1 MDMEKVIS
9 EYRPQLKTQTIRSY
23 VSLIE
28 KMRSQYPEEN
38 NDFLLDYDDVVMKL
52 DEAIW
57 GRNRDKYINFLT
69 KRNMLN
75 ALIMLMNALDMD
87 KEIIKLYQV
96 KRDGYNEKYTMN
108 QEQGKISDKQKPN
121 FIPIEDIHLLIKKLN
136 NDIKNHGIR
145 KKETLNIIEKGILT
159 AHLLFSILVEIPRR
173 NELANL
179 TIITRRLYKR
189 LTNEDKVKN
198 NYILMEKTNIE
209 LILNEYKTNKKYNEQ
224 IIPLPKHLQRLVRQ
238 YQKILK
244 LKTGD
249 KLLNMTNNS
258 MTQLLVRTSRK
269 YIGKD
274 ISTTMIRH
282 IYLSNKY
289 SESKK
294 QQLQL
299 LEEQK
304 KDAELMAHNVDTQ
317 QSVYVK
323 DKELMVNVE
332 EQYQE

>member
-1 MDMEKVIS
+1 MEQVIT
-9 EYRPQLKTQTIRSY
+9 EYRPQLKTQTIKSY

-28 KMRSQYPEEN
+28 KMKSHYPEEN
-38 NDFLLDYDDVVMKL
+38 NDFLLDYDDVVSKL

-57 GRNRDKYINFLT
+57 GRNQDKYINFLT

-87 KEIIKLYQV
+87 KELIKLYQG

-108 QEQGKISDKQKPN
+108 QEQGKMTEKQKPN
-121 FIPIEDIHLLIKKLN
+121 FVPIEDIHLLIKKLN
-136 NDIKNHGIR
+136 NDIKNHR
-145 KKETLNIIEKGILT
+145 VRQKETINVIEKGILT
-159 AHLLFSILVEIPRR
+159 AHLLFSVLVEIPRR
-173 NELANL
+173 NELASL
-179 TIITRRLYKR
+179 EIITRRLYNR
-189 LTNEDKVKN
+189 LTQEDKISN
-198 NYILMEKTNIE
+198 NYILIEKSNIE
-209 LILNEYKTNKKYNEQ
+209 LILNEYKTSKKYSEQ
-224 IIPLPKHLQRLVRQ
+224 IIPLPKNIQRLVRS
-238 YQKILK
+238 YIKTMK

-249 KLLNMTNNS
+249 RLFNMTNNS

-294 QQLQL
+294 QNTEL
-299 LEEQK
+299 LKEQE
-304 KDAELMAHNVDTQ
+304 KDAKLMAHSVGVQ
-317 QSVYVK
+317 QTVYVK
-323 DKELMVNVE
+323 DKDLMVNVDDE
-332 EQYQE
+332 YKE

>member
-1 MDMEKVIS
+1 MEQVIA
-9 EYRPQLKTQTIRSY
+9 EYRPQLKTQTIKSY

-28 KMRSQYPEEN
+28 KMKSHYPEEN
-38 NDFLLDYDDVVMKL
+38 NDFLLDYDDVVSKL

-87 KEIIKLYQV
+87 KELIKLYQG

-108 QEQGKISDKQKPN
+108 QEQGKMTEKQKPN
-121 FIPIEDIHLLIKKLN
+121 FVPIEDIHLLIKKLN
-136 NDIKNHGIR
+136 NDIKNHR
-145 KKETLNIIEKGILT
+145 VRQKETINVIEKGILT

-173 NELANL
+173 NELASL
-179 TIITRRLYKR
+179 EIITRRLYNR
-189 LTNEDKVKN
+189 LTQQDKISN
-198 NYILMEKTNIE
+198 NYILMEKSNIE
-209 LILNEYKTNKKYNEQ
+209 LILNEYKTSKKYSEQ
-224 IIPLPKHLQRLVRQ
+224 IIPLPKNIQRLVRS
-238 YQKILK
+238 YIKTMK

-249 KLLNMTNNS
+249 RLFNMTNNS

-294 QQLQL
+294 QNTELMK
-299 LEEQK
+299 EQE
-304 KDAELMAHNVDTQ
+304 KDAKLMAHSVGVQ
-317 QSVYVK
+317 QTVYVK
-323 DKELMVNVE
+323 DKDLMVQVDDE
-332 EQYQE
+332 YKE

>member
-1 MDMEKVIS
+1 MEQVIA
-9 EYRPQLKTQTIRSY
+9 EYRPQLKTQTIKSY

-28 KMRSQYPEEN
+28 KMKSHYPEEN
-38 NDFLLDYDDVVMKL
+38 NDFLLDYDDVVSKL

-87 KEIIKLYQV
+87 KELIKLYQG

-108 QEQGKISDKQKPN
+108 QEQGKMTEKQKPN
-121 FIPIEDIHLLIKKLN
+121 FVPIEDIHLLIKKLN
-136 NDIKNHGIR
+136 NDIKNHR
-145 KKETLNIIEKGILT
+145 VRQKETINVIEKGILT

-173 NELANL
+173 NELASL
-179 TIITRRLYKR
+179 EIITRRLYNR
-189 LTNEDKVKN
+189 LTQQDKISN
-198 NYILMEKTNIE
+198 NYILMEKSNIE
-209 LILNEYKTNKKYNEQ
+209 LILNEYKTSKKYSEQ
-224 IIPLPKHLQRLVRQ
+224 IIPLPKNIQRLVRS
-238 YQKILK
+238 YIKTMK

-249 KLLNMTNNS
+249 RLFNMTNNS

-294 QQLQL
+294 QNTEL
-299 LEEQK
+299 LKEQE
-304 KDAELMAHNVDTQ
+304 KDAKLMAHSVGVQ
-317 QSVYVK
+317 QAVYVK
-323 DKELMVNVE
+323 DKDLMVHVDDE
-332 EQYQE
+332 YKE